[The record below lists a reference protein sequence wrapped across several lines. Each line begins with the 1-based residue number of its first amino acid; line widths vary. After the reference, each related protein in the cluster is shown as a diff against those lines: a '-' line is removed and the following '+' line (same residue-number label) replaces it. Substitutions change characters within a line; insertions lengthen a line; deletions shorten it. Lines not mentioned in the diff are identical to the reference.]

1 MRALLQLETQEEYK
15 RHFIE
20 KYCKQKIYTFSNIR
34 VKFYEDQFEH
44 AFFTSANRKKRDK
57 SIFSIERA
65 ERMDWIK
72 TVLLDKEAELYVG
85 WDRVKKR
92 YNNKRRVSMI
102 SPENYVVILNI
113 IDEKQ
118 AKFITAYV
126 ASKTN
131 AKKIRSAPIWKNK
144 KATDYW
150 FSSQN
155 L

>member
-1 MRALLQLETQEEYK
+1 MKLLKLKNIEEYK
-15 RHFIE
+15 SYF
-20 KYCKQKIYTFSNIR
+20 KLQYCNKEIYTLSGIK

-44 AFFTSANRKKRDK
+44 AFFKSENYKKRDK
-57 SIFSIERA
+57 SIFAYERA

-72 TVLLDKEAELYVG
+72 KVLQNEKTELYVG
-85 WDRVKKR
+85 WDRDEKE
-92 YNNKRRVSMI
+92 YNYRRKVCIIM
-102 SPENYVVILNI
+102 PENYVIILNMI
-113 IDEKQ
+113 KENK

-131 AKKIRSAPIWKNK
+131 AKKIRSAPKWENK
-144 KATDYW
+144 KTTDYW